1 MMDKN
6 DEEQIRL
13 IAAELKR
20 SYDHPDKALQAEVER
35 LKKALRD
42 VIGNADNGDYD
53 AEEACLFMRRAA
65 REALKEG

>member
-1 MMDKN
+1 MMG
-6 DEEQIRL
+6 
-13 IAAELKR
+13 AEDAWEMAEAEVKR
-20 SYDHPDKALQAEVER
+20 LQAVVER